1 MKKAFIVGGFT
12 QKQRE
17 KELEKVKDKYS
28 KKGYK
33 FIEYIE
39 SGAMKS
45 TAMFEVD
52 ASIIKKERSK
62 QLIVIG
68 LGFLLIAAIL
78 FIKSTGAAI

>member
-39 SGAMKS
+39 NGAMKS